1 MAFFVVGEYDE
12 ARRVIALPE
21 FWIDARADGNW
32 DAGIHYVDQLLAE
45 NPDDAEL
52 VEFAAILRYEGGRH
66 DDAKPYFE
74 RLLALTPEDRPV
86 LAGQPL
92 VQTMRLALLRR
103 RAGKESAAEEAAEI
117 VRRDLAALQGA
128 GRRNRQFDM
137 ARAVTAA
144 FDGDNERAI
153 DALESAV
160 ERGLRAP
167 WMFKDLLFEGIRDD
181 RRFIAVKEHAAAL
194 LAEEHDKVLQLIC
207 FNNPTPDNW
216 QPLPE
221 TCAGIVERQE

>member
-1 MAFFVVGEYDE
+1 M
-12 ARRVIALPE
+12 
-21 FWIDARADGNW
+21 
-32 DAGIHYVDQLLAE
+32 LAE
-45 NPDDAEL
+45 DPDDAEL

-66 DDAKPYFE
+66 DDAMPYFE

-103 RAGKESAAEEAAEI
+103 RAGNEAAAEEAAEI
-117 VRRDLAALQGA
+117 VRRDLAALQRA

-137 ARAVTAA
+137 ARALTAA
-144 FDGDNERAI
+144 FDGDKESAI

-160 ERGLRAP
+160 EHGLRAP
-167 WMFKDLLFEGIRDD
+167 WMFEDPLFEGIRDD
-181 RRFIAVKEHAAAL
+181 RRFIAVKDNAAEL

-221 TCAGIVERQE
+221 TCENVVERPL